1 MRASMMAV
9 PVVIVLI
16 TGCGG
21 AREPRSYVL
30 DQAPPELA
38 APAAVADSAV
48 RELQQRLG
56 SRLFEEMG
64 RGGPVAAIEVC
75 RTEAQTITQ
84 AVAAE
89 RGVTLGRTSHRVRNP
104 RNAARDWVGPY
115 VTRSEGMKAA
125 DVSPVVVDLGNRV
138 GLLRPIAVAGPC
150 LQCHGAPDALGPGL
164 AAVLA
169 EAYPEDGAVGF
180 AEGDLRGF
188 FWAEAPKR

>member
-1 MRASMMAV
+1 MIT
-9 PVVIVLI
+9 VIVVVVLVA
-16 TGCGG
+16 GCGG

-30 DQAPPELA
+30 DQAPPDLA

-48 RELQQRLG
+48 RALQQRLG

-89 RGVTLGRTSHRVRNP
+89 QGVTLGRTSHLVRNP
-104 RNAARDWVGPY
+104 RNSARDWVAPY
-115 VTRSEGMKAA
+115 VARSEGTKAA

-138 GLLRPIAVAGPC
+138 GLLRPIGISGPC
-150 LQCHGAPDALGPGL
+150 LQCHGGPDDLAPGI

-169 EAYPEDGAVGF
+169 EAFPEDQAVGF